1 MSFQNLVRLSQIKTF
16 SLPDYA
22 HVNNVSKKNEKEND
36 NYCQKYNMMIGCDI
50 YDIFYCVKA

>member
-22 HVNNVSKKNEKEND
+22 HVNNVSKKMRKKMTIIVRNTT
-36 NYCQKYNMMIGCDI
+36 
-50 YDIFYCVKA
+50 